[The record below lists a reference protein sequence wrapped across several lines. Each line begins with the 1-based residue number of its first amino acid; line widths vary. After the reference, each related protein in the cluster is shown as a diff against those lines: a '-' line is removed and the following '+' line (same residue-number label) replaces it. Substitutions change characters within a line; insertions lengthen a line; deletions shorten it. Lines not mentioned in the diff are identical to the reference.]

1 MHKKHTFFSNNV
13 KRVML
18 VLVILLFVLAE
29 QIIAQEPNLIKNS
42 NFEEGFDANTG
53 VANQWGYFHSG
64 NVDAGFYD
72 DTWDLAVIEGSH
84 SQLIELINASE
95 LNTYAGIYQKVAVE
109 PEQVYQL
116 SFKGIVRSDEG
127 SIEAS
132 DYGYRMQYAIDL
144 SGNEDWQNVA
154 EADWIELPWDEQPRT
169 KPADNNA
176 FRIESAEDTFTATGD
191 EVTIFFRAWKK
202 WVGSGEGNYDI
213 DAVRLVPVDAA
224 AQPAGETPAQPLPET
239 GQEQA
244 VSKMNTAI
252 LWFSIVLILALIGG
266 ALFNRK
272 YRTNSK

>member
-1 MHKKHTFFSNNV
+1 MHKKHNFFFGNV
-13 KRVML
+13 KRAML
-18 VLVILLFVLAE
+18 VLVILLFALAN
-29 QIIAQEPNLIKNS
+29 QIIAQEPNLIKNGG
-42 NFEEGFDANTG
+42 FEEGFDANTG
-53 VANQWGYFHSG
+53 AANEWGYFHSG
-64 NVDAGFYD
+64 SVDPGFYD
-72 DTWDLAVIEGSH
+72 DTWEMTVIEGDH
-84 SQLIELINASE
+84 SQLIELIDASE

-109 PEQVYQL
+109 PGQAYQL

-132 DYGYRMQYAIDL
+132 DYGYRMQYAVDL

-176 FRIESAEDTFTATGD
+176 FRIESTEDTFTATGN

-202 WVGSGEGNYDI
+202 WVGSGEGSYNI
-213 DAVRLVPVDAA
+213 DALRLVTVDEA
-224 AQPAGETPAQPLPET
+224 AQSALEKPAQPLPET

-244 VSKMNTAI
+244 ASKMNTTI
-252 LWFSIVLILALIGG
+252 LLISIVLILALIGG

>member
-1 MHKKHTFFSNNV
+1 MHKRHSFFSGSA
-13 KRVML
+13 KRAML
-18 VLVILLFVLAE
+18 VLVILLFVLTN
-29 QIIAQEPNLIKNS
+29 QIIAQEPNLIKNGG
-42 NFEEGFDANTG
+42 FEEGFDANTG

-64 NVDAGFYD
+64 NVDPGFYD
-72 DTWDLAVIEGSH
+72 DIWEMSVIEGDH
-84 SQLIELINASE
+84 SQLIELVNASE

-109 PEQVYQL
+109 AGQAYQL

-132 DYGYRMQYAIDL
+132 DYGYRMQYAVDL
-144 SGNEDWQNVA
+144 SGNEDWQTIA

-176 FRIESAEDTFTATGD
+176 FRIESAEDTFTAADD

-202 WVGSGEGNYDI
+202 WVGAGEGNYNI
-213 DAVRLVPVDAA
+213 DAVRLVAVDET

-239 GQEQA
+239 GQEQTA
-244 VSKMNTAI
+244 STMNTSI
-252 LWFSIVLILALIGG
+252 LWISIVLILALIGG